1 MDKKKEKNKKTKPND
16 DTIEEK
22 LENSE
27 PDDKDLQ
34 INKLEKEISNLTN
47 EIEKIKKAAAD
58 IVNRNKLMEVER
70 KYASGDLI
78 KKLLVPMSYFEGALK
93 LQTDDEAFNNFLKG
107 FEMIYNLIFDALN
120 NDGLK
125 EIETKV
131 NDKFDPKFHEVSE
144 LIEVDEG
151 ENDIVL
157 EIIQKGYL
165 YKDRV
170 LKPVQV
176 KVSTLKK
183 QQENVNNNDNKEE
196 I

>member
-1 MDKKKEKNKKTKPND
+1 MEKKKEKNKKTKPND